1 MYSAHFISETISK
14 DVCAQLARQVVN
26 LVPQVVDYTCCVCE
40 YPSPSKAPLYP
51 PRIISLPLWSVL
63 IPCLGLSL
71 GWLPIRLDCSHIFCI
86 RCMIKMQNQNKRYCP
101 LCRADVIQ
109 AANESKSLLHL
120 ARCPRLYTDVR
131 PQATSMRSSCDT
143 WRCGSPRRPRRN
155 RRTMRLNAA
164 GNCWETSTWTSIP
177 TPDAS

>member
-1 MYSAHFISETISK
+1 MYAAHFISETISK

-109 AANESKSLLHL
+109 AANESKSLLPSGPL
-120 ARCPRLYTDVR
+120 PETLY
-131 PQATSMRSSCDT
+131 
-143 WRCGSPRRPRRN
+143 
-155 RRTMRLNAA
+155 
-164 GNCWETSTWTSIP
+164 
-177 TPDAS
+177 